1 MKFADEKHNE
11 KLIRKSATVDP
22 RIPNGGVSESCR
34 SWENSASGVNPGQQT
49 KQEHKPQRSC
59 SKNQQFVSQ
68 VRAVVDAGLDEQFMS
83 GNPIVFSELLSK
95 EFQQE
100 YSLMNALFYQI
111 QDCTLE
117 EYILSRKME
126 KVKEGL
132 VYTDRSLSEI
142 ARALGFGNVQR
153 LDRELSRHTGYAPDY
168 YLKIR
173 QEKLLVMCQKNK
185 IK

>member
-1 MKFADEKHNE
+1 
-11 KLIRKSATVDP
+11 
-22 RIPNGGVSESCR
+22 
-34 SWENSASGVNPGQQT
+34 
-49 KQEHKPQRSC
+49 
-59 SKNQQFVSQ
+59 
-68 VRAVVDAGLDEQFMS
+68 MS
-83 GNPIVFSELLSK
+83 GNPIVSSELSSK
-95 EFQQE
+95 EFQQQ
-100 YSLMNALFYQI
+100 YSLMNASFYQI

-142 ARALGFGNVQR
+142 ARALGFGNMQR

-173 QEKLLVMCQKNK
+173 QEKLLVMGQKNK

>member
-22 RIPNGGVSESCR
+22 RASNGGLSENGFSQKIL
-34 SWENSASGVNPGQQT
+34 ASDVYPAQQT
-49 KQEHKPQRSC
+49 NQEYKPQRSC

-68 VRAVVDAGLDEQFMS
+68 MRAVVDVGVDEQFTT
-83 GNPIVFSELLSK
+83 GNLVVFSELISDVL
-95 EFQQE
+95 QQE
-100 YSLMNALFYQI
+100 YSLLNALFYQI

-117 EYILSRKME
+117 EYILSRKIE

-142 ARALGFGNVQR
+142 ARVLGFENVQR

-173 QEKLLVMCQKNK
+173 QEKLLLMDRINK
-185 IK
+185 VK